1 MRFGELL
8 AKDGVITEQQLQ
20 NALELQK
27 DNPGIAIGEILMT
40 QGLLSRE
47 QLLAYVEKM
56 IYTTGVIP
64 DVAMEML
71 DQEEIDEMMSNVE
84 KKKQQES
91 Q

>member
-1 MRFGELL
+1 MKFGELL
-8 AKDGVITEQQLQ
+8 AQDGIITEEQLQ

-27 DNPGIAIGEILMT
+27 DNPGVAIGEILMT
-40 QGLLSRE
+40 QGLLTRE

-56 IYTTGVIP
+56 IYTTGVVP

-91 Q
+91 R